1 MIWSFGEIVG
11 ERNAHCCS
19 CNYLYCIPQKTRV
32 LRVNFQTRQCLVKIA
47 IMTALASP
55 KDDDQFTPTL
65 LWVKLVPNAIG
76 LSYT

>member
-19 CNYLYCIPQKTRV
+19 CNYLYCILPQKTRV

-65 LWVKLVPNAIG
+65 LWVK
-76 LSYT
+76 